1 MTWVRY
7 DDAFHSHPKV
17 LEAKA
22 QDPGCIALHLLCNT
36 WSADSGMAGIVTLGA
51 VVSQAGTKQRGVKWA
66 RILVDVGLW
75 HAEGHDCGRCAQPP
89 PTGYVVHD
97 FDVYNS
103 REKRRKNAEA
113 GRRGAEARWHK
124 PSEPADPD
132 EEETAMAATADR
144 HGDPMAIAINPHGD
158 PIDPGCGSDA
168 VANGDLMAIH
178 GPVPEP
184 LPERPKNSSATAAPT
199 PGEDDDPD
207 WNAFWDIYP
216 RKVDKP
222 KGRKAWRAAIKRRD
236 DPKVI
241 IEAARRYRADPKRMA
256 KDISFTPHPATWLN
270 GQRYNDLPDQAFQA
284 VADGWWNN

>member
-7 DDAFHSHPKV
+7 DDAFHAHPKV

-36 WSADSGMAGIVTLGA
+36 WSADSKMAGIVTLGA
-51 VVSQAGTKQRGVKWA
+51 IVSQAGTKQRGVKWA

-89 PTGYVVHD
+89 ATGYIVHD

-103 REKRRKNAEA
+103 QEKKRKNAEN
-113 GRRGAEARWHK
+113 GRLGAEARWHK
-124 PSEPADPD
+124 PPEPSDPESEEMATPLDPD
-132 EEETAMAATADR
+132 GDPMATAIDP
-144 HGDPMAIAINPHGD
+144 HGDPMAIGWR
-158 PIDPGCGSDA
+158 SDEN
-168 VANGDLMAIH
+168 ANGDLMAIH

-207 WNAFWDIYP
+207 WNAFWDVYP

-222 KGRKAWRAAIKRRD
+222 KGRKAWRAAMKRRD